1 MQSKREEKI
10 QLIDI
15 QRKPLFEQHQ
25 QSLQSVDDGIITP
38 MSSSQLQHI
47 MSQVRTS
54 IEHDEAMGKLILA
67 NAAEKRL
74 LLDAMEEMQR
84 ENEDLRANQKVEY
97 TYNIEGDYINQ
108 QQIIPLNNE
117 RGDE

>member
-1 MQSKREEKI
+1 
-10 QLIDI
+10 
-15 QRKPLFEQHQ
+15 
-25 QSLQSVDDGIITP
+25 
-38 MSSSQLQHI
+38 
-47 MSQVRTS
+47 
-54 IEHDEAMGKLILA
+54 MGKLILA

-84 ENEDLRANQKVEY
+84 ENDDLRANQKVES

-117 RGDE
+117 RSDE